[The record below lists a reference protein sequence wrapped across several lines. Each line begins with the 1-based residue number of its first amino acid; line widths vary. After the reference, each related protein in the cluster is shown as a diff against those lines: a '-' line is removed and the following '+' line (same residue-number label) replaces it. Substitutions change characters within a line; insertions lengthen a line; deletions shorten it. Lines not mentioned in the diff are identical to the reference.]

1 MTVWGVL
8 AGGRGRRYGEPKAS
22 ARFGNQT
29 FLQHSLDVVRRSKMV
44 DDVIAVSVARHQT
57 LTLPDD
63 CVAIIDSDIDP
74 GPAHSIGRLAGY
86 ANSCERDLVVVAVD
100 MLNLTPTTLSRMR
113 DRLRDQRLTGEF
125 RVSVASSG
133 TRDHWVFVG
142 IPHALTQT
150 VADNAGSV
158 SAIQV
163 LLQLCPIER
172 FPVSAEELLDV
183 NTPDL
188 LPPDRN

>member
-8 AGGRGRRYGEPKAS
+8 AGGRGRRYGEPKAV

-29 FLQHSLDVVRRSKMV
+29 FLQHCLDVVRRSKMV
-44 DDVIAVSVARHQT
+44 DDLIAVSVACHQT
-57 LTLPDD
+57 LPLPDD
-63 CVAIIDSDIDP
+63 CVAIIDSEIDP

-86 ANSCERDLVVVAVD
+86 ANSCGRDLVVVAVD

-133 TRDHWVFVG
+133 TRDH
-142 IPHALTQT
+142 ALTQT

-172 FPVSAEELLDV
+172 FSVSAEELLDV